1 MSVRRFLVALSA
13 AVLTIGLAGP
23 AAAKEPPQPKK
34 GQGSPAQL
42 QAPAK
47 GQQAHEQRAGER
59 KPAARKV
66 VRLEEMRVE
75 GRVQKPQA
83 LFVMPRA
90 GVDFG
95 GEQDRDESFLPEAK
109 DAVKRDPF

>member
-1 MSVRRFLVALSA
+1 MSVRRLLVALSA
-13 AVLTIGLAGP
+13 AVLTIGLAAP
-23 AAAKEPPQPKK
+23 ALAKEAPLPKK
-34 GQGSPAQL
+34 GQGSPVPGQEQKAQKP
-42 QAPAK
+42 APA
-47 GQQAHEQRAGER
+47 QQGGDK

-90 GVDFG
+90 SVES
-95 GEQDRDESFLPEAK
+95 GEQDRTESFLPEAE

>member
-1 MSVRRFLVALSA
+1 MSAGRLLVALSA
-13 AVLTIGLAGP
+13 AVLTIGLAAP
-23 AAAKEPPQPKK
+23 ALAKDAPLPKK
-34 GQGSPAQL
+34 GQGSPAQAQQQKAQKPP
-42 QAPAK
+42 QA
-47 GQQAHEQRAGER
+47 QQAGER

-90 GVDFG
+90 SVDS
-95 GEQDRDESFLPEAK
+95 GEQDRTESFLPEAK